1 MGEKEKLNKTP
12 QSILGKILNETFQ
25 KLEDNDNFD
34 SKLISELRKV
44 KLPGN
49 TSTAQKLIV
58 ILRGE
63 SP

>member
-1 MGEKEKLNKTP
+1 MVEKEKLNKAP
-12 QSILGKILNETFQ
+12 QSILEKILNETFQ
-25 KLEDNDNFD
+25 KLEDYDNFD

-49 TSTAQKLIV
+49 TSTEQKLIV

>member
-1 MGEKEKLNKTP
+1 MGENEKLNKAP
-12 QSILGKILNETFQ
+12 QSILEKILNETFQ